1 MGPGGLVW
9 RISEGQ
15 KVREVKSGL
24 EGEVGGRVGTGPAGT
39 RCLEEAMKAVRLVD

>member
-1 MGPGGLVW
+1 MENLG
-9 RISEGQ
+9 RAKSKRSQ
-15 KVREVKSGL
+15 VRL